1 MKQRALPAR
10 SRVLPGLGARLLDEL
25 TRSGAALA
33 QRPTTPAAAALTTTA
48 GGFVALYRDAIER
61 LEAQVARGDGHPP
74 MRKQEVDLMC
84 RCLLSC
90 ATLADAIRCAAEFC
104 EMLTPRAG
112 ALSLTVRDTRAT
124 FRMDSLRR
132 TRSSAACLVDLTG
145 LFCYLQLFG
154 WLIGQPLR
162 PDEVWLGHPRRDDA
176 MPLLGLFNAPVD
188 VGRKTYGFAFD
199 AARLDARVLRQP
211 GELAAFLVDFPFRLI
226 DAAPAV
232 VSWAQQ
238 VRGFLDAALA
248 HEQALPPLTALATW
262 LGVSEATLRR
272 RLAAEGSSYHA
283 LREQCLADVARRC
296 LRESDWPVAR
306 IAAHLGFSGEEA
318 FRRAFMRW
326 TGVAPSRFRRDCS
339 VADVPFHQM

>member
-25 TRSGAALA
+25 TRSGAAPA
-33 QRPTTPAAAALTTTA
+33 QRPTTPAAAALTTTP

-199 AARLDARVLRQP
+199 AARLDARVIRQP

-296 LRESDWPVAR
+296 LRESDWLVAR

>member
-25 TRSGAALA
+25 TRSGAAPA
-33 QRPTTPAAAALTTTA
+33 QRRTTPAAAALTTTP

-112 ALSLTVRDTRAT
+112 ALSLAVRDARAT

-162 PDEVWLGHPRRDDA
+162 PDEVWLGHPHRDDA
-176 MPLLGLFNAPVD
+176 MPLLGLFNAPVH

-199 AARLDARVLRQP
+199 AARLDARVIRQP

-318 FRRAFMRW
+318 FRRAFVRW
-326 TGVAPSRFRRDCS
+326 TGIAPSRFRRDGS
-339 VADVPFHQM
+339 AADVPFHQT